1 MKKKMTLAEKAKA
14 VHAIYRSMLKTQDMI
29 AVLQGEAFIE
39 QDKKLHA
46 ALTDLRHLNDAGT
59 GTVLTIE
66 YNLKG

>member
-14 VHAIYRSMLKTQDMI
+14 VHAIYRSMLDTQAKIID
-29 AVLQGEAFIE
+29 LQGEAMVE
-39 QDKKLHA
+39 NDRPLHS
-46 ALTDLRHLNDAGT
+46 ALTDLRHLNDAVA